1 MMSTLFADAPGW
13 FFADALPGTDAEDAR
28 LVRELMIEQMRQ
40 SRIREVF
47 RRAFKSAFLYG
58 NGIIELGMLYQE
70 TDRPFFRVDF
80 IPQTRRVRLPFLGGI
95 TVNLPTGEKKRR
107 ITEETRQEIINRPF
121 AKSVS
126 LKDFYVDPN
135 CPSPRVQD
143 SRFAHKRAFMTVD
156 ELDRLRDQ
164 PGFKIPPKLQLILMA
179 EKKLTTEG
187 DRTKES
193 TEDIR
198 GNIWNSAQD
207 TSVDPGSKR
216 IEVLGYWTKERHVW
230 VLNREHTAYNIPN
243 PVGIIPFFDVFY
255 TDVLDRF
262 YGLAVTDIA
271 EPDQRLMQGIINARI
286 DELALSIHRGI
297 IKRRGMSIPA
307 YQRRRYP
314 GRILEIDGKPGE
326 DIVQEEVQNITQQA
340 FLEVDLAE
348 RRVARSTGVT
358 DLAVLGTP
366 GGRFGNAASRTATGV
381 NTQAQASASRHGY
394 LIENN
399 EDTVVEPMLDLWHK
413 FNTLFLDPDQ
423 VQEIVATN
431 KDILQIEPVRVKNA
445 RVRFAMRA
453 SSKLQARAGLL
464 QALPVIFGTILNP
477 TLLELLARQQG
488 KTVNVEE
495 LQNMVL
501 DATNYRPKKGLFRDL
516 TQEEQQQMNQQP
528 PEEQTRMQ
536 MQRER
541 LQAQGT
547 MQREKLDADLEQLVT
562 EKILEVIAQQQT
574 AEPTE
579 SEA

>member
-13 FFADALPGTDAEDAR
+13 FYADALPGTDAEDAR

-47 RRAFKSAFLYG
+47 RQAFKSAFLYG
-58 NGIIELGMLYQE
+58 NGIIELGMLYEEIQ
-70 TDRPFFRVDF
+70 RPFFRVDF

-126 LKDFYVDPN
+126 IKDFFIDPN

-143 SRFAHKRAFMTVD
+143 ARYAGKKVFMTVD

-164 PGFKIPPKLQLILMA
+164 PGFKIPPKLQLILMS
-179 EKKLTTEG
+179 EKKPTTEG
-187 DRTKES
+187 DRTKQS

-207 TSVDPGSKR
+207 TSIDPGSKR

-243 PVGIIPFFDVFY
+243 PVGIIPYFDVFY

-262 YGLAVTDIA
+262 HGLAVTDIV

-286 DELALSIHRGI
+286 DELALSIHKAT
-297 IKRRGMSIPA
+297 IKRRGTPVPA
-307 YQRRRYP
+307 YQRRIYP
-314 GRILEIDGKPGE
+314 GRWLEIDGEPGK
-326 DIVQEEVQNITQQA
+326 DIVREEVQNITQA
-340 FLEVDLAE
+340 AYLEVDLAE
-348 RRVARSTGVT
+348 RRSSRSTGVT

-366 GGRFGNAASRTATGV
+366 AGRFGNSASRTAAGI

-394 LIENN
+394 LVENN
-399 EDTVVEPMLDLWHK
+399 EDTVVEPLLDTWHK

-431 KDILQIEPVRVKNA
+431 KDILQIEPVRIKNA

-453 SSKLQARAGLL
+453 SSKLQARANLI
-464 QALPVIFGTILNP
+464 QALPIIFGTVLSP
-477 TLLELLARQQG
+477 AFLEMLARQQG
-488 KTVNVEE
+488 KTVNIEE
-495 LQNMVL
+495 VNSMVL

-516 TQEEQQQMNQQP
+516 TEQEQQQMNQQP

-547 MQREKLDADLEQLVT
+547 MQREKFDADLEQLVT

-574 AEPTE
+574 ETTE
-579 SEA
+579 GEA